1 MLFTSSLTPL
11 GLVGLALVLD
21 AFAVERS
28 VVWRV
33 CSSAYVLIA
42 ALTSFFNL
50 RAAARARSGD
60 PGLRMPRISSLSR
73 EDIVVLLC
81 TVPVML
87 LQLANAI
94 SLHSFWPLMVAVW
107 WSIALGLFAFMA
119 FLFSPRAA

>member
-1 MLFTSSLTPL
+1 MLFTSSLNPL

-60 PGLRMPRISSLSR
+60 PGLRMPQISSLSR
-73 EDIVVLLC
+73 EDVVVLLC

-119 FLFSPRAA
+119 FLFSPRAV